1 MFSHACVKFK
11 GGDKEMIN
19 EKTIQYDYET
29 GISYY
34 GNIQSFA
41 ATMMGFAFT
50 ATVLVL
56 TGIGDP
62 NAFLSQ
68 AVLFVLFCTTFICL
82 ITVVEMIQVQMKH
95 CIHAPKQIIPIYPT
109 RNRFITNLLSVSGVV
124 FITSIPVMF
133 LLRNLIALFVLTMCV
148 NGVVSLWYRFY
159 RWKPMA
165 KEWES
170 VGLY

>member
-1 MFSHACVKFK
+1 MS
-11 GGDKEMIN
+11 D
-19 EKTIQYDYET
+19 EKSIKYDYET

-62 NAFLSQ
+62 NTFLSQ

-95 CIHAPKQIIPIYPT
+95 CIHSPKPIIPIYPT

-133 LLRNLIALFVLTMCV
+133 LLRNLIQLFVLAICV
-148 NGVVSLWYRFY
+148 DGIVSFLYRFY

>member
-1 MFSHACVKFK
+1 MS
-11 GGDKEMIN
+11 D
-19 EKTIQYDYET
+19 EKAIKYDYET

-56 TGIGDP
+56 TEIGDP
-62 NAFLSQ
+62 QALLSQ
-68 AVLFVLFCTTFICL
+68 TVVFILFCTTFICL

-95 CIHAPKQIIPIYPT
+95 CIHSPKPIIPIYPA

-133 LLRNLIALFVLTMCV
+133 LLRNLVPLFVLTICID
-148 NGVVSLWYRFY
+148 GVVSLWYRFY

-165 KEWES
+165 QEWES

>member
-1 MFSHACVKFK
+1 MS
-11 GGDKEMIN
+11 D
-19 EKTIQYDYET
+19 EKAIKYDYGT

-41 ATMMGFAFT
+41 GMMAGFSFT
-50 ATVLVL
+50 GTVLIL
-56 TGIGDP
+56 TSLGDSST
-62 NAFLSQ
+62 FLAQ
-68 AVLFVLFCTTFICL
+68 AVLFILFCTTFLCL

-95 CIHAPKQIIPIYPT
+95 CIHSPNPIIPIYPA
-109 RNRFITNLLSVSGVV
+109 RNRLITNLLSLSGVV
-124 FITSIPVMF
+124 FITSMPLMF
-133 LLRNLIALFVLTMCV
+133 LLQNLVELFALTMCV
-148 NGVVSLWYRFY
+148 NGLVSILYRFY